1 MRTTQVALVIL
12 VLFAAGPRAAA
23 CLNDREVNTY
33 EREFRS
39 HYMDK
44 DYQPLSPGELDIS
57 PADAGHPMAMTLLGV
72 AFLAS
77 ATLLGATRPRRLT
90 ARHYLAAAMA
100 LPAQAVEPGGNDASP
115 PF

>member
-12 VLFAAGPRAAA
+12 VLFAAGSRAAA

-57 PADAGHPMAMTLLGV
+57 PVDAGHPLAMTLVGFVFLAGATFLGV
-72 AFLAS
+72 
-77 ATLLGATRPRRLT
+77 TRPPQLKANDRART
-90 ARHYLAAAMA
+90 AMPQPTQTA
-100 LPAQAVEPGGNDASP
+100 D
-115 PF
+115 PFGDYADYPF